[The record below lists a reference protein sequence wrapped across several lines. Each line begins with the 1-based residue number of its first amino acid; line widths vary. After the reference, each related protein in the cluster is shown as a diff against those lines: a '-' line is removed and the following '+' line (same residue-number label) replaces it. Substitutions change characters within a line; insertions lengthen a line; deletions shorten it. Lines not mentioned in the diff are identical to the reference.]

1 MLCGLLGGHRHFSKF
16 ASLGC
21 ATGDTAM
28 ILVPRATHSPGHN
41 ATHQHHSTPAPQHN
55 KEPTTRNQQQPQL
68 KQQHR
73 HQHHHNNQHRKPVYS
88 QKKKTA
94 TTRQHATTPSINNQQ
109 QPSTMCTATRT
120 GTTPATAAT
129 ATTAA
134 IRNNSNNQVAPHT
147 APSRNAR
154 ACAQNKGH
162 RQQQQQLQRKITS
175 HGIKQHGNSVA
186 ASSDSGS
193 TLLRFLVSNSK
204 THARHAKNA
213 VVHQ

>member
-1 MLCGLLGGHRHFSKF
+1 MFQGDCLKSLSLTGFRHSENALCLTWRTQTFSKF

-28 ILVPRATHSPGHN
+28 ILVPRATHAQPGHN

-55 KEPTTRNQQQPQL
+55 QQQETNNNHSF
-68 KQQHR
+68 KHQHR
-73 HQHHHNNQHRKPVYS
+73 HQHHHHNTNH
-88 QKKKTA
+88 
-94 TTRQHATTPSINNQQ
+94 Q
-109 QPSTMCTATRT
+109 QPTTTNNKCTATRT

-129 ATTAA
+129 AT
-134 IRNNSNNQVAPHT
+134 NSATTPTTVPSSCAPHRT
-147 APSRNAR
+147 LSRIDAR

-193 TLLRFLVSNSK
+193 ALLRFLVSNSK